1 MLVLD
6 TNTLR
11 DFLSASERGLHLRS
25 RMQASGEN
33 AALTVIT
40 IEESMRGWLA
50 EIQRRTRQPHEQ
62 IDLYRRIHLSVEMFA
77 RWTMFHWDTE
87 SANIF
92 TEHRGKGVRIG
103 TLDLKIASIAM
114 AHDALLLTRNTV
126 DFAKVPGLRF
136 ENWMDEAL

>member
-11 DFLSASERGLHLRS
+11 DFLSASDRGVRLRS
-25 RMQASGEN
+25 RMLESGEN
-33 AALTVIT
+33 VALTVIT

-50 EIQRRTRQPHEQ
+50 EIQRRTRHPQEQ
-62 IDLYRRIHLSVEMFA
+62 IEVYRRMALSVEMLA
-77 RWTMFHWDTE
+77 RWAMFHWDEE
-87 SANIF
+87 SVSIF
-92 TEHRGKGVRIG
+92 TRQRQSGVRIG

-126 DFAKVPGLRF
+126 DFAQVPGLRF
-136 ENWMDEAL
+136 ENWAD

>member
-6 TNTLR
+6 TNTPR
-11 DFLSASERGLHLRS
+11 DFLSASERGLRLRS
-25 RMQASGEN
+25 RMQESGAN

-50 EIQRRTRQPHEQ
+50 EIQRRTRQPQDQ
-62 IDLYRRIHLSVEMFA
+62 IEVYRRMHLSVEMFA
-77 RWTMFHWDTE
+77 RWTMFHWDAE
-87 SANIF
+87 AVSIF
-92 TEHRGKGVRIG
+92 TQQRQNGVRIG

-126 DFAKVPGLRF
+126 DFAQVPGLRF
-136 ENWMDEAL
+136 ENWAD

>member
-11 DFLSASERGLHLRS
+11 DFLSAFERGLRLRS
-25 RMQASGEN
+25 RMQESGEN

-50 EIQRRTRQPHEQ
+50 EIQRRTRQRREQ
-62 IDLYRRIHLSVEMFA
+62 IEVYRRMALSIEMFA
-77 RWTMFHWDTE
+77 RWTMFHWDVE
-87 SANIF
+87 SADIF
-92 TEHRGKGVRIG
+92 TEHRRNGVRIG
-103 TLDLKIASIAM
+103 TLDLKITSIAI

-136 ENWMDEAL
+136 ENWAD